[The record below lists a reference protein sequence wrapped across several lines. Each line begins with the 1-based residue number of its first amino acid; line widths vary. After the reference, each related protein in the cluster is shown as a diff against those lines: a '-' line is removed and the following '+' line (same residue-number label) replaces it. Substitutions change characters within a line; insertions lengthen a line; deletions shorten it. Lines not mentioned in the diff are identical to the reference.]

1 AIPRSAVPV
10 LLPIDAAALLDAR
23 NDDGNAGPRL
33 TFLMTGPSGYDA
45 SFAMHRPGSDGTDAR
60 RDVGVL
66 ISGSLLLYELNEP
79 RLATDEPV
87 KDKDLA
93 AQFPG
98 IRRIFLEHHLRFAFV
113 RFGVTYVLSTECY
126 DGPSR
131 GRRLSCT
138 TAEQLLTDFTKSL

>member
-1 AIPRSAVPV
+1 MRATSAGLLLACVLGTACAQDMLPPRVAVAPVDWDAVRGEIRSSEALRPLLADPDASALTQLNKAAARAYPAIPRSAVPV

-66 ISGSLLLYELNEP
+66 ISGSLLL
-79 RLATDEPV
+79 
-87 KDKDLA
+87 
-93 AQFPG
+93 
-98 IRRIFLEHHLRFAFV
+98 
-113 RFGVTYVLSTECY
+113 
-126 DGPSR
+126 
-131 GRRLSCT
+131 
-138 TAEQLLTDFTKSL
+138 